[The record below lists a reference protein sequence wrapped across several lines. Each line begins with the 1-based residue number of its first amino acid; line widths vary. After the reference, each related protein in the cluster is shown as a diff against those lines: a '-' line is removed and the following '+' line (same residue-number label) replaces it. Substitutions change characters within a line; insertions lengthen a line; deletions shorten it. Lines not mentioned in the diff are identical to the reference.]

1 MGMRHPK
8 KEMTTFE
15 WLVFPRRGGA
25 CSDCVSLIW
34 KGLSQHVP
42 LQISFLILFAS
53 WYLHCCLRHHWDHAG
68 IHFHEELR
76 QDSSFLEGT
85 LCNHVS
91 PSGSQGL
98 SLRCLPLEERGMRC
112 RLHLSPCVPN
122 WQAGSASLRC
132 ALGYTVFCL
141 SGTSWVS
148 CEVLTSWCSLV
159 PYSPWM
165 HDTA

>member
-25 CSDCVSLIW
+25 CSDCLSLVW

-141 SGTSWVS
+141 SGTSWIS
-148 CEVLTSWCSLV
+148 CEALTSWCSLV